1 METIE
6 EETKELEQKKKSSLI
21 AFDPLND
28 VADAAF
34 PNIWVLLHLTI
45 PVRNSLWMWIL
56 KNEIDYDRSI
66 DQAIS
71 HDRLPSKPF
80 NWWSRP

>member
-34 PNIWVLLHLTI
+34 PNI
-45 PVRNSLWMWIL
+45 
-56 KNEIDYDRSI
+56 
-66 DQAIS
+66 
-71 HDRLPSKPF
+71 
-80 NWWSRP
+80 